1 MKTKLIDYV
10 DNGPIFITGH
20 VNPDGDALGSAF
32 ALKLFLDSQNII
44 SDVNFDISTKLP
56 SNLNHLP
63 YQLISDNLKEKYKTV
78 FVFDCGNSSRLGKYE
93 EVVLAAENIVV
104 IDHHVDPSFGDV
116 QIIDPHAAS
125 TTQVLF
131 RQFKDENIEINE
143 EMANCLLTGL
153 ITDTGRFQYS
163 NTTSEVFSIAAE
175 LLGNGANLSKISEN
189 IYGSIEF
196 NALTL
201 QSKIIER
208 IVLNEDLQFAH
219 SIVFQNDYKDYKVE
233 PEETDFLIDVV
244 RLVKE
249 STVALLIKEQEDGSF
264 KGSLRSR
271 GDIDV
276 QKIASIFGGGGHVAA
291 SGFSS
296 NQSPEFILEKI
307 EHEIRKSIWL
317 LFTL

>member
-32 ALKLFLDSQNII
+32 ALKLFLDSQNNI
-44 SDVNFDISTKLP
+44 SDVDFDITTKLP

-63 YQLISDNLKEKYKTV
+63 YHLISDDLKEKYNTV

-93 EVVLAAENIVV
+93 EVVLADENIVV

-125 TTQVLF
+125 TTQALF

-219 SIVFQNDYKDYKVE
+219 SIVFQNDYKDYQVE

-317 LFTL
+317 LFTS

>member
-1 MKTKLIDYV
+1 MCIR
-10 DNGPIFITGH
+10 
-20 VNPDGDALGSAF
+20 
-32 ALKLFLDSQNII
+32 DS
-44 SDVNFDISTKLP
+44 
-56 SNLNHLP
+56 
-63 YQLISDNLKEKYKTV
+63 
-78 FVFDCGNSSRLGKYE
+78 
-93 EVVLAAENIVV
+93 
-104 IDHHVDPSFGDV
+104 
-116 QIIDPHAAS
+116 HAAS

-307 EHEIRKSIWL
+307 EHEIRKSI
-317 LFTL
+317 